1 MVNAALRPVQ
11 PPASADAGGVNAP
24 LFRRLLELQ
33 SADRRA
39 VILDLG
45 PARTETVALF
55 SQFRCRLEFT
65 DLGDGCEQLNAETDP
80 LRQQQMVES
89 LLPRRRREAADVVLS
104 WDLLNYLQRPALKT
118 LMAGVAARSRPGTL
132 VHALIAYSTPRMP
145 ARPDRY
151 AALPDGRLV
160 IQHTTGADCAAP
172 RYTPEDLRHY
182 LPDYSVDSAML
193 LKNGMQE
200 FLLRSMRR
208 TEI

>member
-1 MVNAALRPVQ
+1 MVNAALSPSR

-33 SADRRA
+33 SSDRRA

-65 DLGDGCEQLNAETDP
+65 DLGEHCEQLNAETDP
-80 LRQQQMVES
+80 ALLLQRVES
-89 LLPRRRREAADVVLS
+89 VLPRRRREAADIVLC

-118 LMAGVAARSRPGTL
+118 LMAQVAVRSRPGTL
-132 VHALIAYSTPRMP
+132 VHALIAYSAPRMP
-145 ARPDRY
+145 AKPDRY
-151 AALPDGRLV
+151 AALPDGQLIIR
-160 IQHTTGADCAAP
+160 HTTGAECAAP
-172 RYTPEDLRHY
+172 RYTPEDLRHC
-182 LPDYSVDSAML
+182 LPDYTVESAML

-200 FLLRSMRR
+200 FLFRSMRQ

>member
-1 MVNAALRPVQ
+1 MVNAALSQVQ

-55 SQFRCRLEFT
+55 SQFRCRLEFA
-65 DLGDGCEQLNAETDP
+65 DLGDCCGQLNAETDP
-80 LRQQQMVES
+80 LQQLVES
-89 LLPRRRREAADVVLS
+89 LLPRRRREAADVVLC

-118 LMAGVAARSRPGTL
+118 LMAGVAARCRPGTL
-132 VHALIAYSTPRMP
+132 AHALIAYSAPRMP
-145 ARPDRY
+145 AKPDRY

-160 IQHTTGADCAAP
+160 IRHTTGADCAAP
-172 RYTPEDLRHY
+172 RYTPEDLRHC
-182 LPDYSVDSAML
+182 LPDYTVDSAML

-200 FLLRSMRR
+200 FLLRSTRQ

>member
-1 MVNAALRPVQ
+1 MVSAALSTTG

-55 SQFRCRLEFT
+55 SQFRCRLEFA
-65 DLGDGCEQLNAETDP
+65 DLGDCCGQLNAETDP
-80 LRQQQMVES
+80 LQLQQLVES
-89 LLPRRRREAADVVLS
+89 LLPRRRREAADVVLC
-104 WDLLNYLQRPALKT
+104 WDLLNYLQRPTLKT
-118 LMAGVAARSRPGTL
+118 LMARVAARSRPGTL
-132 VHALIAYSTPRMP
+132 VHTLIAYSTPRMP

-151 AALPDGRLV
+151 AALPDGRL
-160 IQHTTGADCAAP
+160 IIRPTTGTDCAAP
-172 RYTPEDLRHY
+172 RYTPEDLRHC
-182 LPDYSVDSAML
+182 LPDYTIDSAML

-200 FLLRSMRR
+200 FLLRSTRQ

>member
-1 MVNAALRPVQ
+1 MVNAALS
-11 PPASADAGGVNAP
+11 PPPPSASADADGVNAP

-55 SQFRCRLEFT
+55 SQFRCRLEFA
-65 DLGDGCEQLNAETDP
+65 DLGDGCGQLNAETDP
-80 LRQQQMVES
+80 LQLQQMVES
-89 LLPRRRREAADVVLS
+89 LLPRRRREPADVVLC

-132 VHALIAYSTPRMP
+132 VHALIAYSAPRMP

-151 AALPDGRLV
+151 AALPDGRLLV
-160 IQHTTGADCAAP
+160 RRTTGADCASP
-172 RYTPEDLRHY
+172 RYTPEDLRHC
-182 LPDYSVDSAML
+182 LPDYAVESAML

-200 FLLRSMRR
+200 FLLRSTRQ

>member
-11 PPASADAGGVNAP
+11 PTASVDAGGVNAP

-33 SADRRA
+33 DDDRRA

-65 DLGDGCEQLNAETDP
+65 DLGDCFEELNAETDP
-80 LRQQQMVES
+80 SLLLQRVES
-89 LLPRRRREAADVVLS
+89 LLPRWRREAADIVLC

-118 LMAGVAARSRPGTL
+118 LMAQVAVRSRPGTL
-132 VHALIAYSTPRMP
+132 AHALIAYASPRMP
-145 ARPDRY
+145 AKPDRY

-160 IQHTTGADCAAP
+160 IQQTTGTECAAP
-172 RYTPEDLRHY
+172 RYTPEDLRHC
-182 LPDYSVDSAML
+182 LPDYAVESAML

-200 FLLRSMRR
+200 FLLRSTRQ
-208 TEI
+208 TES